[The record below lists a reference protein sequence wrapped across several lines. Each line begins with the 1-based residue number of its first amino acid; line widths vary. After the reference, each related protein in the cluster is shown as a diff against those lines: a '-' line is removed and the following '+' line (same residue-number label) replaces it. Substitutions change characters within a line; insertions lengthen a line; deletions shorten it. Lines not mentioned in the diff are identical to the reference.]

1 MLFNGVYTWSNRVMD
16 TFKII
21 TALTSKTD
29 MISGQP
35 IKDNFKA
42 LLPIVRVTKGWRT
55 YGYKVLFKFNPEE
68 DYPHKEPYEIETNIF
83 NEAERIANV
92 KAVNEDIDK
101 YNDWVDEQNV
111 INREEL
117 FEKIPE
123 ANWEKDSLN
132 TKVYDFEDLNLKTK
146 RYRPLSR
153 LSAWISAFQ
162 FDAPQFRQMK
172 DAIEFGF
179 VDDKELYKLKE
190 EMEEKI
196 FVKRFNVHL
205 FNYIQENVKWAK
217 EKEAWGE
224 DNLWF
229 KPNLEFVQ
237 WFQLRG
243 INPDEV
249 PSFDSAILDL
259 TYDEACEEAFDFK
272 DWDKKFEIIEQ
283 KMREVIKLNK
293 HLFQEKG
300 KTSLTKGYKIGCR
313 YWKHEGQPIKWEQM
327 RNAST
332 RYPKDEEDLV

>member
-42 LLPIVRVTKGWRT
+42 LLPIVRVSKGWRN
-55 YGYKVLFKFNPEE
+55 YGYKVLFKFNPNE
-68 DYPHKEPYEIETNIF
+68 DYPHKEPYEIETNVF

-92 KAVNEDIDK
+92 EAVNEDIDK

-162 FDAPQFRQMK
+162 FDAPQFSQMK

-190 EMEEKI
+190 GMKEGIEDWERI

-205 FNYIQENVKWAK
+205 FNYIQESVKMAEKASAW
-217 EKEAWGE
+217 EKE
-224 DNLWF
+224 NLWF
-229 KPNLEFVQ
+229 EPNREFVQ

-243 INPDEV
+243 IKPEDV
-249 PSFDSAILDL
+249 PSFGNDIIDL
-259 TYDEACEEAFDFK
+259 SYDDACEEAFDYK
-272 DWDKKFEIIEQ
+272 DWDLSLVKIEQ
-283 KMREVIKLNK
+283 EMRDVIITNEE
-293 HLFQEKG
+293 LFMVSGELQFK
-300 KTSLTKGYKIGCR
+300 KGYEIGCR
-313 YWKHEGQPIKWEQM
+313 YWTQHGRPITVKQM
-327 RNAST
+327 INAST
-332 RYPKDEEDLV
+332 KYPK